1 MNLLAG
7 LFVGAVGLVVLTVVV
22 GPAIMAGV
30 CAVVAVLLIALG
42 AVYIRCRVLSARRE
56 RLYRAAGI
64 YQPRA

>member
-1 MNLLAG
+1 MNVLAG
-7 LFVGAVGLVVLTVVV
+7 LLVGAVGFVALTVVV

-30 CAVVAVLLIALG
+30 CAVVAALAIAFG
-42 AVYIRCRVLSARRE
+42 VVYVRCRVLSARRE